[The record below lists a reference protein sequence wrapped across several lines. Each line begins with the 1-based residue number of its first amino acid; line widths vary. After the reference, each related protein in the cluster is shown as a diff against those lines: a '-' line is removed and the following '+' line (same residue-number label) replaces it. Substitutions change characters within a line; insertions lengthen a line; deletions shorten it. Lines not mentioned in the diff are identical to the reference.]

1 MDAGQGVTQGLRKYG
16 LMHRVGV
23 AVEQAHA
30 YCLDIEL
37 LESTDDA
44 PHAVHVELRDDLT
57 LCANPLI
64 ELDATTSGNQRPVST
79 HKSVGVGT
87 ITPAKLQHISK
98 SDGGDESHL
107 RALALE
113 DGVGRHSS
121 AVHYNR
127 KLPHR
132 LHGLM
137 EPSQKAVRL
146 VASGKHFRRPCRSGF
161 GVVHNEVG
169 ESATDVDASNET
181 HGVRFCISGP
191 SDGGHSSAGLHTAL

>member
-1 MDAGQGVTQGLRKYG
+1 MDAGQSVTQGLRKYG

-23 AVEQAHA
+23 TVEQAHA
-30 YCLDIEL
+30 HRLDIEL

-44 PHAVHVELRDDLT
+44 PQAVHVQLRNDL
-57 LCANPLI
+57 AVRVEPLTHF
-64 ELDATTSGNQRPVST
+64 DAPTTGNQRPVST
-79 HKSVGVGT
+79 RKSVGVGT

-121 AVHYNR
+121 AVHYSRN
-127 KLPHR
+127 LPHR

-146 VASGKHFRRPCRSGF
+146 VASGKHFRRPCRTGF
-161 GVVHNEVG
+161 GVVHNDVG
-169 ESATDVDASNET
+169 KS
-181 HGVRFCISGP
+181 
-191 SDGGHSSAGLHTAL
+191 